1 MHTCYN
7 HKRKNNLY
15 IVMDMYKIL
24 IALLGFSSAIHAKS
38 VKPISKKPSK
48 SVNHCAVCLEPSP
61 FSKPFS
67 ASLYSVSNSTPQP
80 TPVNFAPWFI
90 PRSTMG
96 QDANPLNAIASLQ
109 GSHSASNNAHMLNA
123 YF

>member
-1 MHTCYN
+1 
-7 HKRKNNLY
+7 
-15 IVMDMYKIL
+15 MYRIFMT
-24 IALLGFSSAIHAKS
+24 LLGFSSTMYAHAA
-38 VKPISKKPSK
+38 KPRSEKPSK
-48 SVNHCAVCLEPSP
+48 RVNHCAVCLEPSP

-67 ASLYSVSNSTPQP
+67 ASLYSVSSNTPKAK
-80 TPVNFAPWFI
+80 PVDFTPWFI

-109 GSHSASNNAHMLNA
+109 GDHYASNNPHMLSA